1 MHISP
6 RTSHFLTSVTASK
19 TLSNISLLAA
29 ITPFESNVL
38 PFPKFNGAPVTSP
51 LTTTFVYQNITSGM
65 VPDFLTV
72 CIAYWQSEIYVC
84 LSTCQNTV
92 FDLRVKI
99 DSLLSNSCQ
108 VKANLALISA
118 WVE

>member
-6 RTSHFLTSVTASK
+6 RTSHFLISVTASK

-51 LTTTFVYQNITSGM
+51 T
-65 VPDFLTV
+65 
-72 CIAYWQSEIYVC
+72 
-84 LSTCQNTV
+84 
-92 FDLRVKI
+92 
-99 DSLLSNSCQ
+99 
-108 VKANLALISA
+108 
-118 WVE
+118 